1 MKKNP
6 LGSTGLTVS
15 EVAFGTSPLGELF
28 GPLDEVDA
36 IRTVHEVIDLGI
48 NIIDSSPYYG
58 NAEERLGKAL
68 TGGRRDKIV
77 LATKAGR
84 YGFDDFDF
92 TPQRIRRSF
101 AESCRKL
108 ATDYIDIYQL
118 HDIEFQPLDPIIHD
132 SIPELLE
139 MKEEGLVGAIGVT
152 GYPAATITRMIEECD
167 LDVTLTYSHATL
179 IDGSL
184 EGTVLPAAAAKGTG
198 VINAAAVY
206 LGLLTPGGSSIDID
220 HPATPGAREAA
231 AAMVALCRER
241 GVNIAHLANQYSIQ
255 RSGGATTVIGTRKIE
270 HVREAVE
277 AASDPIDE
285 ELLATVLAL
294 RPPIAQRTWSSG
306 LPENN

>member
-1 MKKNP
+1 MKRNP
-6 LGSTGLTVS
+6 LGSTGITVS
-15 EVAFGTSPLGELF
+15 EVAFGTAPLGELF
-28 GPLDEVDA
+28 GPLDEADA

-48 NIIDSSPYYG
+48 NMIDSSTYYG

-68 TGGRRDKIV
+68 TGGRRDRIV

-101 AESCRKL
+101 EESCRWL
-108 ATDYIDIYQL
+108 GTDHIDIYQL
-118 HDIEFQPLDPIIHD
+118 HDIEFRPLDPIIHD
-132 SIPELLE
+132 SIPELQK
-139 MKEEGLVGAIGVT
+139 MKEEGLIRAIGVT
-152 GYPAATITRMIEECD
+152 GYPAATITRMVEECD
-167 LDVTLTYSHATL
+167 LDVTLTYSHGTL
-179 IDGSL
+179 IDDSL
-184 EGTVLPAAAAKGTG
+184 KDRVLPAAQRNGTG

-220 HPATPGAREAA
+220 HPATAGARAAA
-231 AAMVALCRER
+231 AAMVDLCRER

-255 RSGGATTVIGTRKIE
+255 RGGGATTLIGTRKIS
-270 HVREAVE
+270 HVRDAVA

-285 ELLATVLAL
+285 ELLAEVLAL
-294 RPPIAQRTWSSG
+294 RPPVEERTWLSG